1 MLEGMAEY
9 YSVELAEKVNRGMK
23 ENALKCKYNGG
34 TPPIGYVI
42 DSDKHYQ
49 LDPITSPA
57 VADAFKM
64 YANGIGMQQIADE
77 LNIRGVRT
85 QRHNGKLDVNNVT
98 NLLHNRKY
106 IGEYKYRDVVIP
118 GGIPAIV
125 SQELFDK
132 VQERM
137 AQNKKAPAKHKAEDE
152 YLLTTKL
159 YCAKCKCFMVG
170 ESGTSKTGLV
180 HRYYKCVS
188 AKNHKG
194 CKKKTVRKEWIENL
208 VLEEIQKIVFDDEL
222 IECLTDMTLKKLGEE
237 NKALPI
243 LQKQYAET
251 EKAIKNMLNAIEQGI
266 ITASTK
272 QRLEE
277 LEQQK
282 GELSVQIMK
291 EEMSKPKL
299 TREQILFWFHRLRK
313 LNIKKL
319 EHRRKLID
327 TFINAI
333 FLDDDKMIITFN
345 FKDDSKTI
353 TFAEIEA
360 AEKGSDFTAF
370 GRPYRVF
377 IRDLTYEYSIFLS
390 EHIRHWQASVLP
402 FNFSVMPRWCYF
414 DLLKCRNL
422 HNYVFFL
429 SSSALIPISFSLF
442 SIFVMITSCN
452 TSISFVKSA

>member
-1 MLEGMAEY
+1 
-9 YSVELAEKVNRGMK
+9 
-23 ENALKCKYNGG
+23 
-34 TPPIGYVI
+34 
-42 DSDKHYQ
+42 
-49 LDPITSPA
+49 
-57 VADAFKM
+57 
-64 YANGIGMQQIADE
+64 
-77 LNIRGVRT
+77 
-85 QRHNGKLDVNNVT
+85 
-98 NLLHNRKY
+98 
-106 IGEYKYRDVVIP
+106 
-118 GGIPAIV
+118 
-125 SQELFDK
+125 
-132 VQERM
+132 
-137 AQNKKAPAKHKAEDE
+137 
-152 YLLTTKL
+152 
-159 YCAKCKCFMVG
+159 MVG

-222 IECLTDMTLKKLGEE
+222 IERLTDMALKKLGEE

-266 ITASTK
+266 ITVSTK

-370 GRPYRVF
+370 GRPKDR
-377 IRDLTYEYSIFLS
+377 SK
-390 EHIRHWQASVLP
+390 P
-402 FNFSVMPRWCYF
+402 KG
-414 DLLKCRNL
+414 LL
-422 HNYVFFL
+422 FFYLLIL
-429 SSSALIPISFSLF
+429 SSGL
-442 SIFVMITSCN
+442 
-452 TSISFVKSA
+452 